1 MDLQSWRPAV
11 WAAFHARALT
21 RTWRDVLLTLATFR
35 GRGGELWPA
44 HATLAERVGCS
55 VRTVRTALK
64 AAQEAGLL
72 SWASGARRRQ
82 SNRYRLLLPA
92 GAAVPRVAR
101 RVERV
106 VRAIVGKWRSAG
118 ENREERGSP
127 GGAGWRRIVMPH
139 APVRTVAEQIA
150 ALQAG

>member
-11 WAAFHARALT
+11 WAAFHAKTLT

-35 GRGGELWPA
+35 GRRGELWPA
-44 HATLAERVGCS
+44 HATLAQRAGCS
-55 VRTVRTALK
+55 PRTVRAALK
-64 AAQEAGLL
+64 AAQEAGLV

-82 SNRYRLLLPA
+82 SNRYKLLLPV

-106 VRAIVGKWRSAG
+106 VRAIVGKWRSTG
-118 ENREERGSP
+118 ENREEKSSP
-127 GGAGWRRIVMPH
+127 GRTGWRRIAMPH
-139 APVRTVAEQIA
+139 PPVRTVEEQLA
-150 ALQAG
+150 ALRQ

>member
-11 WAAFHARALT
+11 WAAFHAQALT

-35 GRGGELWPA
+35 GHGGELWPA
-44 HATLAERVGCS
+44 HATPAQRTGGS
-55 VRTVRTALK
+55 PRTVRAALK
-64 AAQEAGLL
+64 AGQEAGLV
-72 SWASGARRRQ
+72 SWVSGARRRQ

-92 GAAVPRVAR
+92 TAAVPRVVR

-118 ENREERGSP
+118 ENREEKGCI
-127 GGAGWRRIVMPH
+127 GKVGWGRIVIPH
-139 APVRTVAEQIA
+139 APVRTVAEQLA
-150 ALQAG
+150 ALRV